1 MKVGRN
7 PLKNILSETEKIN
20 IISENMD
27 NVRFFDEKKFMW
39 DGRTYISESEAIN
52 KKAEYEKDNFET
64 RMIQEEEE
72 YFLFT
77 KRVVTE
83 IEIEKQ

>member
-1 MKVGRN
+1 
-7 PLKNILSETEKIN
+7 
-20 IISENMD
+20 MD
-27 NVRFFDEKKFMW
+27 NVKFFDEKKFMW

-52 KKAEYEKDNFET
+52 IKVEYEKNNFET
-64 RMIQEEEE
+64 RIVQEEEK

-83 IEIEKQ
+83 IDLEEQ

>member
-1 MKVGRN
+1 M
-7 PLKNILSETEKIN
+7 
-20 IISENMD
+20 EN
-27 NVRFFDEKKFMW
+27 VKFFDEKKFMW

-52 KKAEYEKDNFET
+52 IKVEYEKNNFET
-64 RMIQEEEE
+64 RIVQEEEK

-83 IEIEKQ
+83 VVIEKQ

>member
-1 MKVGRN
+1 
-7 PLKNILSETEKIN
+7 
-20 IISENMD
+20 MD

-52 KKAEYEKDNFET
+52 IKVEYEKNNFET
-64 RMIQEEEE
+64 RMVQEEEE

-83 IEIEKQ
+83 VIIEKQ

>member
-1 MKVGRN
+1 
-7 PLKNILSETEKIN
+7 
-20 IISENMD
+20 MD
-27 NVRFFDEKKFMW
+27 DVRFFDESKFMW

-52 KKAEYEKDNFET
+52 IKAEYENNNFET
-64 RMIQEEEE
+64 RMVQEEDN

-83 IEIEKQ
+83 IEVEKQ